1 MVRSA
6 ADRGAGSRH
15 ATHTLPDG
23 QLGGRHK
30 VIDLSSIDFEVIAKR
45 FATTTRKNVELEQLR
60 AAVRQQLD
68 ALVRVN
74 PTRAD
79 YLTKFEVLVE
89 SDRRRRRGRK

>member
-1 MVRSA
+1 M
-6 ADRGAGSRH
+6 
-15 ATHTLPDG
+15 PDG

-30 VIDLSSIDFEVIAKR
+30 VIDLSSIDSEVLAKR